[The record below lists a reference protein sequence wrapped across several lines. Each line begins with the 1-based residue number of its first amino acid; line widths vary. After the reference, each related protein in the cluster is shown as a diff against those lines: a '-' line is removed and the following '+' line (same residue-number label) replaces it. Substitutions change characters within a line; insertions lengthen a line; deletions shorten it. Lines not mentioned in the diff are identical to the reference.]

1 MPDIVVAITIL
12 GAVVVVSIAFSIIF
26 PAAPPATPSAP
37 HPPTLPPLEAGSQEP
52 IPAESQHAT
61 NAVSDH
67 RGTFRV
73 VTTVH
78 GDQPLPSG
86 TYLGWP
92 VPTFI
97 ALFVLGLLSAGV
109 GSGGRP
115 EGFAVAWLL
124 NPINWGMAY
133 AFFQIGKLKC
143 PHCRRSARLGEARN
157 AAVASPLMCPHCS
170 NALAKPQG

>member
-1 MPDIVVAITIL
+1 MSDIMVVICVLIFAIVLFAIGFL
-12 GAVVVVSIAFSIIF
+12 LNNPQHSPSIKS
-26 PAAPPATPSAP
+26 SL
-37 HPPTLPPLEAGSQEP
+37 HPPLEAGSQEP

-97 ALFVLGLLSAGV
+97 ALFVLGVLSAGA
-109 GSGGRP
+109 GSGGRL
-115 EGFAVAWLL
+115 EGFVVAWLL

-157 AAVASPLMCPHCS
+157 APVASPLTCPHCS